1 MSSQLSLRNLRSNP
15 SRALVLLA
23 FIIQFAVLAQNIIG
37 PAAIEILDVRN
48 DQAPERSAVIG
59 FGDEFAGYIAFI
71 LEKTNEDGFVLI
83 PYRETH
89 EVLGNEGIMQYYLI
103 PRRITNCPLD
113 QPFEECLLTQGG
125 SRTSILS
132 LNEFPP
138 VAIDDGKYLFV
149 PFNEDWG
156 IFIPLA
162 YDQQ

>member
-1 MSSQLSLRNLRSNP
+1 MSNQFSLKNLRSNT
-15 SRALVLLA
+15 SRFLMLLA
-23 FIIQFAVLAQNIIG
+23 FVSQFAVLAQSIIG
-37 PAAIEILDVRN
+37 PAAMEILDVRN
-48 DQAPERSAVIG
+48 DKAPERSAVIG
-59 FGDEFAGYIAFI
+59 FGDGFARYIAFI
-71 LEKTNEDGFVLI
+71 IERTDEDGFVLL

-113 QPFEECLLTQGG
+113 QQFEECFLTQGG

-132 LNEFPP
+132 VNGFPP

-156 IFIPLA
+156 IYVPIPH
-162 YDQQ
+162 DQQ